1 MKQKIGL
8 IALFLFI
15 SFSTFAHAIWIETN
29 ATGNKGKQQE
39 VKVFLGEY
47 SSGKPDSL
55 KNWFSNMRDIKL
67 MLTTP
72 NGNNKILSLTPSTDH
87 YTTNFVPS
95 EDGAYILSITHTVA
109 DIYGE
114 TKIEYYAAA
123 TVQVNSTNFG
133 ILPKAT
139 LLALKP
145 SKAQYHINQ
154 SIGIQVWYEQKP
166 LAAAKVVIDA
176 PFGWSK
182 TVDTDT
188 SGNSKFTPLIPGKY
202 MIEAI
207 KNDKAIGSHF
217 GKAYKTISHIVTY
230 CIQVQP

>member
-8 IALFLFI
+8 ITLFLCI

-67 MLTTP
+67 TLTTP
-72 NGNNKILSLTPSTDH
+72 DGNSKILSLTPSVDH
-87 YTTNFVPS
+87 YATSFIPT
-95 EDGAYILSITHTVA
+95 EDGVYMLSITHTVA

-114 TKIEYYAAA
+114 TKIEYYATA
-123 TVQVNSTNFG
+123 TVQVNSTNFET
-133 ILPKAT
+133 LPKAT

-145 SKAQYHINQ
+145 SNAQYHINQ
-154 SIGIQVWYEQKP
+154 PIGIQVLFEQKP

-176 PFGWSK
+176 SHGWSK
-182 TVDTDT
+182 TLDTDT
-188 SGNSKFTPLIPGKY
+188 YGNSKFIPLTPGRY

-207 KNDKAIGSHF
+207 KNDKVVGSYL